1 MGASAALSRDKHE
14 AILTGAAAVFAAHG
28 YEGASMS
35 MITAAAGVSKGTIY
49 QHFSGKA
56 ALFGAAVGREC
67 ESRLAPLFKDNA
79 TANDLATALRHIGT
93 RFVDMLTSPEGLAI
107 ERSVMAEARRFP
119 ELAEAFMAAGPA
131 RAIAKMA
138 ALLAAYNRTGE
149 LAIADADFAAE
160 QFFMLCQTRIVMR
173 TRLGLPVAPGDAA
186 RSVDEAVTVFLKAY
200 RQPQKFSLP
209 SHAQS
214 TPGWPARHPRA
225 NPSRRLSPIC
235 QAQAPY
241 KTRRNA
247 RSFATRFSANP
258 RRR

>member
-1 MGASAALSRDKHE
+1 MGASAGLSRDKHE
-14 AILTGAAAVFAAHG
+14 AILAGAAAVFAAHG

-49 QHFSGKA
+49 QHFPGKA

-67 ESRLAPLFKDNA
+67 EARLAPLFDGHANA
-79 TANDLATALRHIGT
+79 PDLSTALRDIGT

-138 ALLAAYNRTGE
+138 ALLAAHAQTGE
-149 LAIADADFAAE
+149 LAITDAEFAAE

-173 TRLGLPVAPGDAA
+173 TRLGLTVAPGDAA
-186 RSVDEAVTVFLKAY
+186 RSVQEAVTVFLRAYGKAE
-200 RQPQKFSLP
+200 K
-209 SHAQS
+209 
-214 TPGWPARHPRA
+214 
-225 NPSRRLSPIC
+225 
-235 QAQAPY
+235 
-241 KTRRNA
+241 
-247 RSFATRFSANP
+247 
-258 RRR
+258 